1 MSVDHDNRGTLLT
14 ADGPELAEVAG
25 TPAARPWWR
34 RPPSVR
40 TVLIAAVLA
49 AFGFAGGVL
58 TAKHEGVTT
67 ASAAGRGTALTAAA
81 GREATTTGQGAAAGT
96 GGATVGTVKLVN
108 GSTIYL
114 TTTNGSVVKVTT
126 SGSTKL
132 SVSATGKASDLKAG
146 ETVVVQGSTDSTG
159 GVTATSVTATGSTA
173 AGGTGGGAAG
183 GAAGAGARTGAP
195 ASVPAG

>member
-14 ADGPELAEVAG
+14 AEGPELAEVSG
-25 TPAARPWWR
+25 TPVARPWWR

-40 TVLIAAVLA
+40 TVLVAAVLA
-49 AFGFAGGVL
+49 AFGFTGGVL

-67 ASAAGRGTALTAAA
+67 ASTAGRGTALTAAT
-81 GREATTTGQGAAAGT
+81 GRGATTTGQGAAAGA

-159 GVTATSVTATGSTA
+159 GVTATSVTATGTA
-173 AGGTGGGAAG
+173 AGATGGGA
-183 GAAGAGARTGAP
+183 AAGAGARTSAP
-195 ASVPAG
+195 AAVPAG